1 MSLASLLAGGP
12 LVITFFRGAWCPYC
26 TIELEAL
33 GATLVAFSPQMVTHN
48 LKTVRDY
55 DLGFNLLSD
64 AGNALANRLGIAYR
78 VGERLIKAVYR
89 PRGVELSQYNGTPS
103 GECCCRR
110 VMSSVPTARS

>member
-1 MSLASLLAGGP
+1 LRECCYRDG
-12 LVITFFRGAWCPYC
+12 TWRPYC

-33 GATLVAFSPQMVTHN
+33 GEHCAALGALGTTLVAFSPQTVTHN

-64 AGNALANRLGIAYR
+64 AVN
-78 VGERLIKAVYR
+78 AVYR
-89 PRGVELSQYNGTPS
+89 PRGVELSQYNGAHS

-110 VMSSVPTARS
+110 AMSSVSTTRP